1 METSKYYR
9 ALVCVC
15 SIIAGV
21 CVHAF
26 KCTADDNNWI
36 SKIDKS
42 IVKEPKYRAK
52 PRYALLV
59 IGAESKI
66 PIWIV
71 HDDDRLYVDKNGNRD
86 LTDDGPAIE
95 ATQKRR
101 LDRTSWDRNFV
112 TAEWKM
118 ANGSHVRDF
127 GLRNWN
133 YSDPEDQY
141 GLSLTVDDKVP
152 LYAGWNALL
161 SPSSKKAPVIH
172 LGGPVSP
179 QMLRY
184 QKFELGTKPERFSI
198 AFATPREL
206 KIASARLNIDGLPA
220 TVKPIANIQWPT
232 KSGDPPL
239 VTSHLLSERCCYWEF
254 YTEDFRI
261 PDKATTG
268 IATVTILVPL
278 TEFPLELSIDHFEVP
293 VVSKK

>member
-1 METSKYYR
+1 MEKSKYFR
-9 ALVCVC
+9 TLFCVC
-15 SIIAGV
+15 AIIAGV
-21 CVHAF
+21 CFHAV
-26 KCTADDNNWI
+26 KCSAEDDDWI
-36 SKIDKS
+36 SKIDQS
-42 IVKEPKYRAK
+42 IVKEPTYHTK

-59 IGAESKI
+59 IGALSKV

-71 HDDDRLYVDKNGNRD
+71 HDDDRLYIDKNGNRD

-101 LDRTSWDRNFV
+101 LDRTRWDRHFI
-112 TAEWKM
+112 TEGWKM
-118 ANGSHVRDF
+118 ADGSEVRDF
-127 GLRNWN
+127 NLRNWN
-133 YSDPEDQY
+133 YADPEDQY

-152 LYAGWNALL
+152 MYAGWNALL
-161 SPSSKKAPVIH
+161 SPSSKDAPVIH
-172 LGGPVSP
+172 LGGAVSP

-184 QKFELGTKPERFSI
+184 QEFTLGTKPKRFSI
-198 AFATPREL
+198 AFVTPGEL
-206 KIASARLNIDGLPA
+206 KLAPARLSIDGLPA
-220 TVKPIANIQWPT
+220 SVKPVANIQWPT

-239 VTSHLLSERCCYWEF
+239 VTFHLLTERCCYWEF

-278 TEFPLELSIDHFEVP
+278 TEFPLKLAIDQFEVP